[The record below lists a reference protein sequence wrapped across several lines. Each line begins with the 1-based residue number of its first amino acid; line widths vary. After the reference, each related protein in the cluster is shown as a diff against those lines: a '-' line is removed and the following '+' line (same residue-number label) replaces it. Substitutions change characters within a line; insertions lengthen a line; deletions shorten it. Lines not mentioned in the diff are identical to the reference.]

1 MNNSF
6 LNNIQ
11 LYRGRRFSDLVDENM
26 ISNALLTKPH
36 EVSGLLSLVF
46 GTKDD
51 GVSTA
56 IDLITGG
63 LGKTMIIENRE
74 YEWSVMIDSDH
85 AVNIR
90 WVKGLVNGSMAEI
103 TAANYAN
110 ATAGLNNSPIYLG
123 LEERW
128 FGPGSILSFDDVN
141 YQVRINGVPYQD
153 GSTWVYECY
162 VADGFSGSYI
172 PGEFLLPGRQVSR
185 IGSAYEEYSDEADII
200 NYQTPFKMRNHLQT
214 VRLTYD
220 ITGDAYSTVLAI
232 ALTDPETGKK
242 SYLWADYQ
250 YWKALREWKKRE
262 ETMLLF
268 SKSNRNADGT
278 YTLKGTNGRPVPV
291 SAGLFEQIAPA
302 NVRYYTHLTAELLE
316 DYLFDLCYNILGTNE
331 RKFIALTG
339 EMGIREFDRILKEKV
354 ASFNL
359 IDTTFVTG
367 SGQNLTLG
375 GQFTTYK
382 MTNGIEL
389 TLKRCALF
397 DNMELF
403 RQLHPLTGKPL
414 MSYTFLFVDLGQRD
428 GQANVVKV
436 CRKGREFVKWYTGGS
451 VAPNGYAN
459 SITTLRSNS
468 RDGYQVHFLGEM
480 GIMLRNP
487 LSCGILY
494 CDAEDAE
501 ISNSSDVMIGA

>member
-1 MNNSF
+1 MNNTL
-6 LNNIQ
+6 LNNLQ

-74 YEWSVMIDSDH
+74 FEWSVMVDADH
-85 AVNIR
+85 AINIR
-90 WVKGLVNGSMAEI
+90 WAKANGSEI
-103 TAANYAN
+103 TTSNYSTVTPGAN
-110 ATAGLNNSPIYLG
+110 GQPIYLA

-128 FGPGSILSFDDVN
+128 FGVGAILSFDD
-141 YQVRINGVPYQD
+141 YKFQVRVAGVPYQD
-153 GSTWVYECY
+153 GSAWVYECY
-162 VADGFSGSYI
+162 VVDSNNAAYI

-185 IGSAYEEYSDEADII
+185 MGSAYEEYSDEADIL
-200 NYQTPFKMRNHLQT
+200 NYQTPFKMRNQLQT
-214 VRLTYD
+214 LRLSWD

-232 ALTDPETGKK
+232 ALKDPETGKT
-242 SYLWADYQ
+242 SYLWSDYQ
-250 YWKALREWKKRE
+250 YWLGLREWKKRE
-262 ETMLLF
+262 EKEMLF
-268 SKSNRNADGT
+268 GKSNRQADGT
-278 YTLKGTNGRPVPV
+278 YNLKGTNGRPVAKM
-291 SAGLFEQIAPA
+291 SGLFEQISPA
-302 NVRYYTHLTAELLE
+302 NVRYYTTLTAELLE

-331 RKFIALTG
+331 RKFMALTG

-354 ASFNL
+354 AGFNL
-359 IDTTFVTG
+359 IDTVFVTG

-389 TLKRCALF
+389 TLKRCPLF

-414 MSYTFLFVDLGQRD
+414 MSYTFLFVDLGSRD
-428 GQANVVKV
+428 GQANIVKV
-436 CRKGREFVKWYTGGS
+436 CRKGREFVQWCTGGS
-451 VAPNGYAN
+451 VIPTGYGN
-459 SITTLRSNS
+459 SISTLRSNS
-468 RDGYQVHFLGEM
+468 RDGYQVHFLGEV

-501 ISNSSDVMIGA
+501 ILNEGI

>member
-1 MNNSF
+1 MNNSL
-6 LNNIQ
+6 LNNLQ

-63 LGKTMIIENRE
+63 LGKTMIIDNRE
-74 YEWSVMIDSDH
+74 FEWSVMIDSDH

-90 WVKGLVNGSMAEI
+90 WTKWNGNEI
-103 TAANYAN
+103 TTSNYSTT
-110 ATAGLNNSPIYLG
+110 TAGINGTPIYIA

-128 FGPGSILSFDDVN
+128 FGPGAILSFDD
-141 YQVRINGVPYQD
+141 YKFQVRVSGTPYQD
-153 GSTWVYECY
+153 GSAWVYECY
-162 VADGFSGSYI
+162 VVDSSNAAYI

-185 IGSAYEEYSDEADII
+185 MGSAYEEYSDEADII
-200 NYQTPFKMRNHLQT
+200 NYQTPFKMRNQLQT
-214 VRLTYD
+214 LRLSYD

-232 ALTDPETGKK
+232 ALKDPESGKT
-242 SYLWADYQ
+242 SYLWSDYQ
-250 YWKALREWKKRE
+250 YWIALREWKKRE
-262 ETMLLF
+262 EKELLF
-268 SKSNRNADGT
+268 AKSNRLADGT
-278 YTLKGTNGRPVPV
+278 YNIKGSNGRPVAKM
-291 SAGLFEQIAPA
+291 SGLFEQISPA
-302 NVRYYTHLTAELLE
+302 NIRYYTTLTAELLE

-354 ASFNL
+354 AGFNL
-359 IDTTFVTG
+359 IDTVFVTG
-367 SGQNLTLG
+367 TGQNLTLG

-414 MSYTFLFVDLGQRD
+414 MSYTFLFVDMGSRD
-428 GQANVVKV
+428 GQANIVKV
-436 CRKGREFVKWYTGGS
+436 CRKGREFVQWTTGGS
-451 VAPNGYAN
+451 VIPSGYGN
-459 SITTLRSNS
+459 SINTLRSNS
-468 RDGYQVHFLGEM
+468 RDGYQVHFLGEE

-494 CDAEDAE
+494 CDAEDTE
-501 ISNSSDVMIGA
+501 ISNDGAAMIGA

>member
-1 MNNSF
+1 MNNSL
-6 LNNIQ
+6 LNNLQ

-63 LGKTMIIENRE
+63 LGKTMIIDNRE
-74 YEWSVMIDSDH
+74 FEWSVMIDSDH

-90 WVKGLVNGSMAEI
+90 WAKWNNSEI
-103 TAANYAN
+103 TTSNYATVTPGIN
-110 ATAGLNNSPIYLG
+110 GTPIYVA
-123 LEERW
+123 LEERF
-128 FGPGSILSFDDVN
+128 FGPGCILSFDD
-141 YQVRINGVPYQD
+141 YKFQVRINGLPYQD
-153 GSTWVYECY
+153 GSAWVYECY
-162 VADGFSGSYI
+162 VVDGSTAAYV

-200 NYQTPFKMRNHLQT
+200 NYQTPFKMHSHLQT
-214 VRLTYD
+214 LRLTYD

-262 ETMLLF
+262 EYALLF
-268 SKSNRNADGT
+268 SKSNRLNDGT
-278 YTLKGTNGRPVPV
+278 YLNKGTNGRPAPTM
-291 SAGLFEQIAPA
+291 SGLFEQVSPA
-302 NVRYYTHLTAELLE
+302 NVRYYTTLTAELLE

-354 ASFNL
+354 ATFNL
-359 IDTTFVTG
+359 IDTKFISG
-367 SGQNLTLG
+367 SGQELTLG

-389 TLKRCALF
+389 TLNRCPLF
-397 DNMELF
+397 DNMEMF

-414 MSYTFLFVDLGQRD
+414 MSYTFLFVDLGSRD

-436 CRKGREFVKWYTGGS
+436 CRKGREFVQWCTAGS
-451 VAPNGYAN
+451 VSPTGYSN
-459 SITTLRSNS
+459 NINNVRSNS
-468 RDGYQVHFLGEM
+468 RDGYQVHFLGEE
-480 GIMLRNP
+480 GIILRNP

-494 CDAEDAE
+494 CDAEDTE
-501 ISNSSDVMIGA
+501 ISNEGAFAVGA

>member
-1 MNNSF
+1 MNNTL
-6 LNNIQ
+6 LNNLQ

-26 ISNALLTKPH
+26 ISNALLTNPH
-36 EVSGLLSLVF
+36 QVSGLLSLVF

-56 IDLITGG
+56 IDMITGG
-63 LGKTMIIENRE
+63 LGKTMIIDNRE

-90 WVKGLVNGSMAEI
+90 WAKVNGTEI
-103 TAANYAN
+103 TAANY
-110 ATAGLNNSPIYLG
+110 TTLTPGLNRTPIYIA
-123 LEERW
+123 LEERY
-128 FGPGSILSFDDVN
+128 FGPGALLSFDDIKF
-141 YQVRINGVPYQD
+141 QVRINGVPYQD
-153 GSTWVYECY
+153 GSAWVYECY
-162 VADGFSGSYI
+162 VVDGTDGAYI

-185 IGSAYEEYSDEADII
+185 IGSAYEEYSDEADIL
-200 NYQTPFKMRNHLQT
+200 NYQTPFKMRNHLMT
-214 VRLTYD
+214 MRLTYD

-242 SYLWADYQ
+242 SYLWSDYQ

-262 ETMLLF
+262 EYQLLF
-268 SKSNRNADGT
+268 SKSNRLSDGT
-278 YTLKGTNGRPVPV
+278 YGLKGTNGRPVAI
-291 SAGLFEQIAPA
+291 SAGVFEQVSPA
-302 NVRYYTHLTAELLE
+302 NVRYYTTLTAELLE
-316 DYLFDLCYNILGTNE
+316 DYLFDLTYNMIGVGD

-339 EMGIREFDRILKEKV
+339 EMGFREFDRILKEKV

-359 IDTTFVTG
+359 IDTKFITG
-367 SGQNLTLG
+367 SGQELTLG

-397 DNMELF
+397 DNMEMF

-414 MSYTFLFVDLGQRD
+414 MSYTFLFLDLGTTD
-428 GQANVVKV
+428 GQPNIVKV
-436 CRKGREFVKWYTGGS
+436 CRKGREFVQWSTGGS
-451 VAPNGYAN
+451 VLPSGYAN
-459 SITTLRSNS
+459 SINTLRSNS
-468 RDGYQVHFLGEM
+468 RDGYQVHFLGEE
-480 GIMLRNP
+480 GIMVRNP

-494 CDAEDAE
+494 CDAEDTE
-501 ISNSSDVMIGA
+501 IENDGSALIGA

>member
-1 MNNSF
+1 MNNTL
-6 LNNIQ
+6 LNNLQ

-63 LGKTMIIENRE
+63 LGKTMIIDNRE
-74 YEWSVMIDSDH
+74 FEWSVMVDADH

-90 WVKGLVNGSMAEI
+90 WAKANGSEI
-103 TAANYAN
+103 STSNYNTVTPGAN
-110 ATAGLNNSPIYLG
+110 GQPIYLA

-128 FGPGSILSFDDVN
+128 FGPGAILSFDD
-141 YQVRINGVPYQD
+141 YKFQVRVSGTPYQD
-153 GSTWVYECY
+153 GSAWVYECY
-162 VADGFSGSYI
+162 VVDSNNAAYI

-185 IGSAYEEYSDEADII
+185 MGSAYEEYSDEADIL
-200 NYQTPFKMRNHLQT
+200 NYQTPFKMRNQLQT
-214 VRLTYD
+214 LRLSWD

-232 ALTDPETGKK
+232 ALKDPETGKT
-242 SYLWADYQ
+242 SYLWSDYQ
-250 YWKALREWKKRE
+250 YWLGLREWKKRE
-262 ETMLLF
+262 EKELLF
-268 SKSNRNADGT
+268 GKSNRQADGT
-278 YTLKGTNGRPVPV
+278 YNLKGTNGRPVAKM
-291 SAGLFEQIAPA
+291 SGLFEQISPA
-302 NVRYYTHLTAELLE
+302 NVRYYTTLTAELLE

-331 RKFIALTG
+331 RKFMALTG

-354 ASFNL
+354 AGFNL
-359 IDTTFVTG
+359 IDTVFITG

-389 TLKRCALF
+389 TLKRCPLF

-414 MSYTFLFVDLGQRD
+414 MSYTFLFVDLGSRD
-428 GQANVVKV
+428 GQANIVKV
-436 CRKGREFVKWYTGGS
+436 CRKGREFVQWCTGGS
-451 VAPNGYAN
+451 VIPTGYGN
-459 SITTLRSNS
+459 SISTLRSNS
-468 RDGYQVHFLGEM
+468 RDGYQVHFLGEV
-480 GIMLRNP
+480 GLMLRNP

-501 ISNSSDVMIGA
+501 ILNEGI

>member
-1 MNNSF
+1 MNNTL
-6 LNNIQ
+6 LNNLQ

-56 IDLITGG
+56 IDMITGG

-74 YEWSVMIDSDH
+74 FEWSVMVDADH
-85 AVNIR
+85 AINIR
-90 WVKGLVNGSMAEI
+90 WAKADGSEI
-103 TAANYAN
+103 TTSNYSTVTPGAN
-110 ATAGLNNSPIYLG
+110 GQPIYLA

-128 FGPGSILSFDDVN
+128 FGPGAILSFDD
-141 YQVRINGVPYQD
+141 YKFQVRVSGTPYQD
-153 GSTWVYECY
+153 GSAWVYECY
-162 VADGFSGSYI
+162 VVDSSNAAYI

-185 IGSAYEEYSDEADII
+185 MGSAYEEYSDEADIL
-200 NYQTPFKMRNHLQT
+200 NYQTPFKMRNQLQT
-214 VRLTYD
+214 LRLSWD

-232 ALTDPETGKK
+232 ALKDPETGKT
-242 SYLWADYQ
+242 SYLWSDYQ
-250 YWKALREWKKRE
+250 YWLGLREWKKRE
-262 ETMLLF
+262 EKEMLF
-268 SKSNRNADGT
+268 GKSNRQADGT
-278 YTLKGTNGRPVPV
+278 YNLKGTNGRPVAKM
-291 SAGLFEQIAPA
+291 SGLFEQISPA
-302 NVRYYTHLTAELLE
+302 NVRYYTTLTAELLE

-331 RKFIALTG
+331 RKFMALTG

-354 ASFNL
+354 AGFNL
-359 IDTTFVTG
+359 IDTVFITG

-389 TLKRCALF
+389 TLKRCPLF

-414 MSYTFLFVDLGQRD
+414 MSYTFLFVDIASRD
-428 GQANVVKV
+428 GQANIVKV
-436 CRKGREFVKWYTGGS
+436 CRKGREFVQWCTGGS
-451 VAPNGYAN
+451 VIPTGYGN
-459 SITTLRSNS
+459 SISTLRSNS
-468 RDGYQVHFLGEM
+468 RDGYQVHFLGEV

-494 CDAEDAE
+494 CDAEDTE
-501 ISNSSDVMIGA
+501 IVNEGI

>member
-1 MNNSF
+1 MNNSL
-6 LNNIQ
+6 LNNLQ

-26 ISNALLTKPH
+26 ISNALLSKPH
-36 EVSGLLSLVF
+36 EVAGLLSLVF

-63 LGKTMIIENRE
+63 LGRTMIIDNRE
-74 YEWSVMIDSDH
+74 YEWSVMIDSEH

-90 WVKGLVNGSMAEI
+90 YAKWNGADV
-103 TAANYAN
+103 TAST
-110 ATAGLNNSPIYLG
+110 TAGLNGTPIYIG

-128 FGPGSILSFDDVN
+128 FGPGAVLAMDDVDF
-141 YQVRINGVPYQD
+141 QVRVNGVPYQD

-162 VADGFSGSYI
+162 VAEGFAGAYI

-185 IGSAYEEYSDEADII
+185 VGSAYEEYSDEADII
-200 NYQTPFKMRNHLQT
+200 NYQTPFKMRNNLT
-214 VRLTYD
+214 TLRLTYD

-242 SYLWADYQ
+242 SYLWSDYQ
-250 YWKALREWKKRE
+250 YWIALREWKRRE
-262 ETMLLF
+262 EKFLLF
-268 SKSNRNADGT
+268 SKSNRNSDGT
-278 YTLKGTNGRPVPV
+278 YALKGTNGRPVPI
-291 SAGLFEQIAPA
+291 SAGLFEQVSPA
-302 NVRYYTHLTAELLE
+302 NIRYYTTLTAELLE

-331 RKFIALTG
+331 RKFVALTG

-389 TLKRCALF
+389 SLKRCALF
-397 DNMELF
+397 DNMEMF

-414 MSYTFLFVDLGQRD
+414 MSYTFLFVDMGTRD
-428 GQANVVKV
+428 GQSNIVKV
-436 CRKGREFVKWYTGGS
+436 CRKGREFVQWTTGGS
-451 VAPNGYAN
+451 VIPSGYGN
-459 SITTLRSNS
+459 SINTLRSNS
-468 RDGYQVHFLGEM
+468 RDGYSVHFLGEE

-494 CDAEDAE
+494 CDAEDTE
-501 ISNSSDVMIGA
+501 IENNGI

>member
-1 MNNSF
+1 MNNSL
-6 LNNIQ
+6 LNNLQ

-63 LGKTMIIENRE
+63 LGKTMIIDNRE
-74 YEWSVMIDSDH
+74 FEWSVMIDSDH

-90 WVKGLVNGSMAEI
+90 WTKWNGNEI
-103 TAANYAN
+103 TTSNYSTT
-110 ATAGLNNSPIYLG
+110 TAGINGTPIYIA

-128 FGPGSILSFDDVN
+128 FGPGAILSFDD
-141 YQVRINGVPYQD
+141 YKFQVRVSGTPYQD
-153 GSTWVYECY
+153 GSAWVYECY
-162 VADGFSGSYI
+162 VVDSSNAAYI

-185 IGSAYEEYSDEADII
+185 MGSAYEEYSDEADII
-200 NYQTPFKMRNHLQT
+200 NYQTPFKMRNQLQT
-214 VRLTYD
+214 LRLSYD

-232 ALTDPETGKK
+232 ALKDPESGKT
-242 SYLWADYQ
+242 SYLWSDYQ
-250 YWKALREWKKRE
+250 YWIALREWKKRE
-262 ETMLLF
+262 EKELLF
-268 SKSNRNADGT
+268 AKSNRLADGT
-278 YTLKGTNGRPVPV
+278 YNIKGSNGRPVAKM
-291 SAGLFEQIAPA
+291 SGLFEQISPA
-302 NVRYYTHLTAELLE
+302 NVRYYTTLTAELLE

-354 ASFNL
+354 AGFNL
-359 IDTTFVTG
+359 IDTVFVTG
-367 SGQNLTLG
+367 TGQNLTLG

-414 MSYTFLFVDLGQRD
+414 MSYTFLFVDMGSRD
-428 GQANVVKV
+428 GQANIVKV
-436 CRKGREFVKWYTGGS
+436 CRKGREFVQWTTGGS
-451 VAPNGYAN
+451 VIPSGYGN
-459 SITTLRSNS
+459 SINTLRSNS
-468 RDGYQVHFLGEM
+468 RDGYQVHFLGEE

-494 CDAEDAE
+494 CDAEDTE
-501 ISNSSDVMIGA
+501 ISNDGAAMISA

>member
-1 MNNSF
+1 MNNSL
-6 LNNIQ
+6 LNNLQ

-63 LGKTMIIENRE
+63 LGKTMIIDNRE
-74 YEWSVMIDSDH
+74 FEWSVMIDSDH

-90 WVKGLVNGSMAEI
+90 WTKWNGNEI
-103 TAANYAN
+103 TTSNYSTT
-110 ATAGLNNSPIYLG
+110 TAGINGTPIYIA

-128 FGPGSILSFDDVN
+128 FGPGAILSFDD
-141 YQVRINGVPYQD
+141 YKFQVRVSGTPYQD
-153 GSTWVYECY
+153 GSAWVYECY
-162 VADGFSGSYI
+162 VVDSSNAAYI

-185 IGSAYEEYSDEADII
+185 MGSAYEEYSDEADII
-200 NYQTPFKMRNHLQT
+200 NYQTPFKMRNQLQT
-214 VRLTYD
+214 LRLSYD
-220 ITGDAYSTVLAI
+220 ITGDAYSTILAI
-232 ALTDPETGKK
+232 ALKDPESGKT
-242 SYLWADYQ
+242 SYLWSDYQ
-250 YWKALREWKKRE
+250 YWIALREWKKRE
-262 ETMLLF
+262 EKELLF
-268 SKSNRNADGT
+268 AKSNRLADGT
-278 YTLKGTNGRPVPV
+278 YNIKGSNGRPVAKM
-291 SAGLFEQIAPA
+291 SGLFEQISPA
-302 NVRYYTHLTAELLE
+302 NVRYYTTLTAELLE

-354 ASFNL
+354 AGFNL
-359 IDTTFVTG
+359 IDTVFVTG
-367 SGQNLTLG
+367 TGQNLTLG

-414 MSYTFLFVDLGQRD
+414 MSYTFLFVDMGSRD
-428 GQANVVKV
+428 GQANIVKV
-436 CRKGREFVKWYTGGS
+436 CRKGREFVQWTTGGS
-451 VAPNGYAN
+451 VIPSGYGN
-459 SITTLRSNS
+459 SINTLRSNS
-468 RDGYQVHFLGEM
+468 RDGYQVHFLGEE

-494 CDAEDAE
+494 CDAEDTE
-501 ISNSSDVMIGA
+501 ISNDGAAMIGA

>member
-1 MNNSF
+1 MK
-6 LNNIQ
+6 IQ
-11 LYRGRRFSDLVDENM
+11 SNLYRDIKQFVFLSSTSGRK
-26 ISNALLTKPH
+26 LTNC
-36 EVSGLLSLVF
+36 V
-46 GTKDD
+46 
-51 GVSTA
+51 
-56 IDLITGG
+56 
-63 LGKTMIIENRE
+63 E
-74 YEWSVMIDSDH
+74 YRTV
-85 AVNIR
+85 
-90 WVKGLVNGSMAEI
+90 
-103 TAANYAN
+103 
-110 ATAGLNNSPIYLG
+110 
-123 LEERW
+123 
-128 FGPGSILSFDDVN
+128 GPGAILSFDDVN
-141 YQVRINGVPYQD
+141 FQVRINGVPYQD

-162 VADGFSGSYI
+162 VAEGFASAYI
-172 PGEFLLPGRQVSR
+172 PGEFLMPGRQVSR

-200 NYQTPFKMRNHLQT
+200 NYQTPFKMRNNLT
-214 VRLTYD
+214 TLRLSYD

-232 ALTDPETGKK
+232 ALKDPESGKT
-242 SYLWADYQ
+242 SYLWSDYQ
-250 YWKALREWKKRE
+250 YWIALREWKKRE
-262 ETMLLF
+262 EKFLLF

-278 YTLKGTNGRPVPV
+278 YAMKGTNGRPVPI
-291 SAGLFEQIAPA
+291 SAGLFEQISPA
-302 NVRYYTHLTAELLE
+302 NVRYYTQLTAELLE

-389 TLKRCALF
+389 TLKRCPLF
-397 DNMELF
+397 DNMEMF

-436 CRKGREFVKWYTGGS
+436 CRKGREFVQWFTGGS

-494 CDAEDAE
+494 CDAEDTE
-501 ISNSSDVMIGA
+501 LSNEGSWAVGA

>member
-1 MNNSF
+1 MNNSL
-6 LNNIQ
+6 LNNLQ

-36 EVSGLLSLVF
+36 EVAGLLSLVF

-63 LGKTMIIENRE
+63 LGKTMVIDNRE
-74 YEWSVMIDSDH
+74 FEWSVQIDSDH
-85 AVNIR
+85 AVNIL
-90 WVKGLVNGSMAEI
+90 WAKWNGKEI
-103 TAANYAN
+103 GY
-110 ATAGLNNSPIYLG
+110 GDNNVVTPGINNTPIYLA

-128 FGPGSILSFDDVN
+128 FGPGAILSFDD
-141 YQVRINGVPYQD
+141 YRFQVRVNGVPYQD
-153 GSTWVYECY
+153 GSAWVYEVFVVDGSSAAY
-162 VADGFSGSYI
+162 VPA
-172 PGEFLLPGRQVSR
+172 EFLMPGRQVSR

-214 VRLTYD
+214 LRLTYD

-232 ALTDPETGKK
+232 ALKDPESGKT
-242 SYLWADYQ
+242 SYLWSDYQ
-250 YWKALREWKKRE
+250 YWIALREWKKRE
-262 ETMLLF
+262 EKALLF
-268 SKSNRNADGT
+268 SKSNRLADGT
-278 YTLKGTNGRPVPV
+278 YLTKGTNGRPAPTM
-291 SAGLFEQIAPA
+291 SGLFEQISPA
-302 NVRYYTHLTAELLE
+302 NVRYYTQLTAELLE

-339 EMGIREFDRILKEKV
+339 EMGIREFDRILKEK
-354 ASFNL
+354 AAGFNL
-359 IDTTFVTG
+359 IDTVFVTG

-397 DNMELF
+397 DNMEMF

-414 MSYTFLFVDLGQRD
+414 MSYTFLFVDLGNRD

-436 CRKGREFVKWYTGGS
+436 CRKGREFVQWCTGGS
-451 VAPNGYAN
+451 VIPSGYGN
-459 SITTLRSNS
+459 SINTLRSNS
-468 RDGYQVHFLGEM
+468 RDGYQVHFLGEE

-494 CDAEDAE
+494 CDADDSELTNDGYIAQT
-501 ISNSSDVMIGA
+501 GA

>member
-1 MNNSF
+1 MNNTL
-6 LNNIQ
+6 LNNLQ

-26 ISNALLTKPH
+26 ISNALLTRPH

-63 LGKTMIIENRE
+63 LGRTMVIENRE
-74 YEWSVMIDSDH
+74 YEWSVMIDQEH

-90 WVKGLVNGSMAEI
+90 WAKWQGQEI
-103 TAANYAN
+103 TSGNFDELTPGIN
-110 ATAGLNNSPIYLG
+110 GTPIYIAV
-123 LEERW
+123 EERW
-128 FGPGSILSFDDVN
+128 FGPGAILSFDN
-141 YQVRINGVPYQD
+141 YQFQVRINGVPTQD
-153 GSTWVYECY
+153 GSAWVYECF
-162 VADGFSGSYI
+162 VIEGNGSYI
-172 PGEFLLPGRQVSR
+172 PGEYLLPGRQVSR
-185 IGSAYEEYSDEADII
+185 MGSAYEEYSDEADII
-200 NYQTPFKMRNHLQT
+200 NYETPFKMRNNLAT

-232 ALTDPETGKK
+232 ALQDPETGKK

-262 ETMLLF
+262 ERQLLF
-268 SKSNRNADGT
+268 SHSNRNADGT
-278 YTLKGTNGRPVPV
+278 YALKGTNGRPVPV
-291 SAGLFEQIAPA
+291 SAGLFDQISPA
-302 NVRYYTHLTAELLE
+302 NVRYYTHLTAELFE

-339 EMGIREFDRILKEKV
+339 EMGIREFDRILKEKA

-359 IDTTFVTG
+359 IDTKFITG
-367 SGQNLTLG
+367 SGQELTLG

-389 TLKRCALF
+389 TVKRCAMF

-414 MSYTFLFVDLGQRD
+414 MSYTFLFVDLGMRD

-436 CRKGREFVKWYTGGS
+436 CRKGREFVQWCTGGS
-451 VAPNGYAN
+451 VIPSGYGN
-459 SITTLRSNS
+459 SINTLRSNS

-494 CDAEDAE
+494 CDAEDTE
-501 ISNSSDVMIGA
+501 ISNEAPALIGA